1 MVINRN
7 PAKPT
12 GGGVKRPPHIKE
24 ISWLFNNLDIKEREK
39 MEHLKP
45 TIKQEEAK
53 TPEQKA
59 RYLIERFS
67 WFNYQE
73 EEREKAAQEL
83 AKKDPARIAAAF
95 DWYINQHYDIMAWGE
110 VLRWAID
117 YIEEKQNIL

>member
-1 MVINRN
+1 
-7 PAKPT
+7 
-12 GGGVKRPPHIKE
+12 
-24 ISWLFNNLDIKEREK
+24 

-59 RYLIERFS
+59 RYLIERFN
-67 WFNYQE
+67 WYDYQE

-95 DWYINQHYDIMAWGE
+95 DWYIKQDYDIMAAGE
-110 VLRWAID
+110 VLHWALD
-117 YIEEKQNIL
+117 YIREKQNIL